1 MTDDNCVPVSVIG
14 LGMMGSALAGAYL
27 AAGHPTTVWNRSAAR
42 ADALVGR
49 GASRAETVADAV
61 AASDVLVVCV
71 TDYQAVYEIL
81 EPVGAALRGRVIV
94 NLTSGVPDD
103 ARDADRWARSL
114 GAKYLDGYVMAVPP
128 RVGLPQTLLFY
139 GGSRAAF
146 DAYGATLRVLGGN
159 SVFLGED
166 PGTASLYDLALLGI
180 LWSSLAGAL
189 HGFALLGSA
198 GVPAGALAPFTE
210 SWLTH
215 VVLPSIGQAARQID
229 AGSYA
234 TDVST
239 VGLNALGLAKLVRA
253 SRSQGIRPDVMVP
266 IRDLLRERAEGGHG
280 DEALAGMIEVIRQ
293 GPETGR

>member
-1 MTDDNCVPVSVIG
+1 MTDENCVPVSVIG
-14 LGMMGSALAGAYL
+14 LGMMGSALADAYL
-27 AAGHPTTVWNRSAAR
+27 RAGHRTTVWNRSAAR

-49 GASRAETVADAV
+49 GASRAEAVADAV

-71 TDYQAVYEIL
+71 TDYQALYEIL

-103 ARDADRWARSL
+103 ARAAQRWARSL
-114 GAKYLDGYVMAVPP
+114 GAEYLDGYVMAVPSG
-128 RVGLPQTLLFY
+128 VGLPQTLLFY

-146 DAYGATLRVLGGN
+146 DAHGPTLRVLGGN
-159 SVFLGED
+159 SVFIGED

-180 LWSSLAGAL
+180 LWSSFAGAL
-189 HGFALLGSA
+189 HGFALLASA
-198 GVPAGALAPFTE
+198 GVPAGALAPFAE

-215 VVLPSIGQAARQID
+215 VVVPGIGQAARHVD
-229 AGSYA
+229 AGRYA

-239 VGLNALGLAKLVRA
+239 VALNALGLAKMVQA
-253 SRSQGIRPDVMVP
+253 SESQGIRPDVMVP
-266 IRDLLRERAEGGHG
+266 IRDLLRERAEDGHG
-280 DEALAGMIEVIRQ
+280 DEALASMIEVIRR